1 MKQNLVYLNGEYVPA
16 GQAKISIFDG
26 AISLGMTVT
35 ESTRTFGHVPYRL
48 RDHIDRLYLSL
59 KAARF
64 DAGMSADE
72 LERLTLEV
80 WQKNEPNYDKRTDAW
95 IIHNITP
102 GQWVPSSGQK
112 PSASASTVMIITLPL
127 DLSYWA
133 DFYHSG
139 CHAVT
144 PFTRIQ
150 PAQSLDARIK
160 NRSRFVYTL
169 AESEV
174 KLVDP
179 QAQSL
184 LLDTDGYLSENKGG
198 NFFLVSKNRI
208 RTPSTINCL
217 DGISRQ
223 TIFQLAETLN
233 IPVEEC
239 SLLPYDVITADEA
252 FFTSTPYCIMPATR
266 FNGLDI
272 GNGKVGPI
280 TKQLIAA
287 WSELV
292 GVDIVEQA
300 LSTRAS

>member
-1 MKQNLVYLNGEYVPA
+1 MTQNLVYLNGEYVPA
-16 GQAKISIFDG
+16 DEAKISIFDG

-35 ESTRTFGHVPYRL
+35 ESTRTFGHQPYRL

-64 DAGMSADE
+64 DAGMTPDE
-72 LERLTLEV
+72 LEKLTLEV
-80 WQKNEPNYDKRTDAW
+80 WQKNEPNYPAGTDAW

-112 PSASASTVMIITLPL
+112 PADSHSTVMIITLPL

-133 DFYHSG
+133 DFYHTG

-160 NRSRFVYTL
+160 NRSRFIYTL

-174 KLVDP
+174 KLVDSR
-179 QAQSL
+179 AQSL

-198 NFFLVSKNRI
+198 NFFLISNNRI

-223 TIFQLAETLN
+223 TIFQLGEKLN
-233 IPVEEC
+233 IPVEEGQ
-239 SLLPYDVITADEA
+239 LLPYDVTTADEA
-252 FFTSTPYCIMPATR
+252 FFTSTPYCIMPATK
-266 FNGLDI
+266 FNGIDI
-272 GNGKVGPI
+272 GDGQVGPI
-280 TKQLIAA
+280 TRQLITA

-292 GVDIVEQA
+292 GVDIIAQA
-300 LSTRAS
+300 QASKNA

>member
-1 MKQNLVYLNGEYVPA
+1 MSENLVYLNGEYVPA
-16 GQAKISIFDG
+16 NEAKISIFDG

-35 ESTRTFGHVPYRL
+35 ESTRTFAHQPYRL
-48 RDHIDRLYLSL
+48 RDHINRLFLSL

-64 DAGMSADE
+64 DAGMTADE
-72 LERLTLEV
+72 LEQLTLEV
-80 WQKNEPNYDKRTDAW
+80 WQKNEPNYDAGTDAW

-102 GQWVPSSGQK
+102 GTWVPSSGQK
-112 PSASASTVMIITLPL
+112 PAESKPTVMIVTLPL

-133 DFYHSG
+133 NFYRVG

-160 NRSRFVYTL
+160 NRSRFLYTL

-179 QAQSL
+179 LAQSL
-184 LLDTDGYLSENKGG
+184 LLDTDGFLSENKGG
-198 NFFLVSKNRI
+198 NFFLVTNNCI

-223 TIFQLAETLN
+223 TIFLLAEQLQ
-233 IPVEEC
+233 IPIEE
-239 SLLPYDVITADEA
+239 SRLLPYDVTTADEA
-252 FFTSTPYCIMPATR
+252 FFTSTPYCIMPATK
-266 FNGLDI
+266 FNGTMI
-272 GNGKVGPI
+272 GDGQVGPI
-280 TKQLIAA
+280 TKRLLAS
-287 WSELV
+287 WSEMV
-292 GVDIVEQA
+292 GVDLVEQA
-300 LSTRAS
+300 QSFLT

>member
-1 MKQNLVYLNGEYVPA
+1 MTQNLVYLNGDYVPA
-16 GQAKISIFDG
+16 NEAKISIFDG

-35 ESTRTFGHVPYRL
+35 ESTRTFSHKPYRL
-48 RDHIDRLYLSL
+48 RDHINRLFQSL

-64 DAGMSADE
+64 DAGMTVDE

-80 WQKNEPNYDKRTDAW
+80 WEKNQPGYDAGTDAW

-112 PSASASTVMIITLPL
+112 PAESKPTIMIVTLPL

-133 DFYHSG
+133 DFYLTG

-160 NRSRFVYTL
+160 NRSRFTYSL

-179 QAQSL
+179 MAQSL
-184 LLDTDGYLSENKGG
+184 LLDTNGFLSENKGG
-198 NFFLVSKNRI
+198 NFFLVSNNRI
-208 RTPSTINCL
+208 RTPTTINCL
-217 DGISRQ
+217 NGISRQ
-223 TIFQLAETLN
+223 TIFQLAEQLN
-233 IPVEEC
+233 LPIEEC
-239 SLLPYDVITADEA
+239 QLLPYDVITADEA
-252 FFTSTPYCIMPATR
+252 FFTSTPYCIMPATK
-266 FNGLDI
+266 FNGTVI
-272 GNGKVGPI
+272 GNGEVGPI
-280 TKQLIAA
+280 TKNLLTA
-287 WSELV
+287 WSQLV
-292 GVDIVEQA
+292 GIDIVEQA
-300 LSTRAS
+300 QAT

>member
-1 MKQNLVYLNGEYVPA
+1 MTQNLVYLNGDYVPA
-16 GQAKISIFDG
+16 NEAKISIFDG

-35 ESTRTFGHVPYRL
+35 ESTRTFRHKPYRL
-48 RDHIDRLYLSL
+48 RDHINRLFQSL

-64 DAGMSADE
+64 DADMTVDE
-72 LERLTLEV
+72 LEQLTLEV
-80 WQKNEPNYDKRTDAW
+80 WEKNQPSYAASTDAW

-112 PSASASTVMIITLPL
+112 PAESKPTVMIVTLPL

-133 DFYHSG
+133 DFYQTG

-160 NRSRFVYTL
+160 NRSRFTYTL

-179 QAQSL
+179 MAQSL
-184 LLDTDGYLSENKGG
+184 LLDTNGFLSENKGG
-198 NFFLVSKNRI
+198 NFFLVSNNRI
-208 RTPSTINCL
+208 RTPNTINCL

-223 TIFQLAETLN
+223 TIFQLADQLN
-233 IPVEEC
+233 LPVEEC
-239 SLLPYDVITADEA
+239 QLLPYDVITAEEA
-252 FFTSTPYCIMPATR
+252 FFTSTPYCIMPATK
-266 FNGLDI
+266 FNGTMI
-272 GNGKVGPI
+272 GNGEVGPI
-280 TKQLIAA
+280 TKNLLGA
-287 WSELV
+287 WSQLV
-292 GVDIVEQA
+292 GIDIVEQ
-300 LSTRAS
+300 SQTS

>member
-1 MKQNLVYLNGEYVPA
+1 MTENLVYLNGEYVPA
-16 GQAKISIFDG
+16 NEAKISIFDG

-35 ESTRTFGHVPYRL
+35 ESTRTFSHHPFRL
-48 RDHIDRLYLSL
+48 RDHIDRLFLSL

-64 DAGMSADE
+64 EAGMTPDE
-72 LERLTLEV
+72 MEQLTLEV
-80 WQKNEPNYDKRTDAW
+80 WEKNKPHYKSGTDAW

-112 PSASASTVMIITLPL
+112 PAESQSTVMIVTLPL
-127 DLSYWA
+127 DLSYWK
-133 DFYHSG
+133 DFYQTG

-144 PFTRIQ
+144 PTTRIQ

-160 NRSRFVYTL
+160 NRSRFTYTL

-179 QAQSL
+179 MAQSL
-184 LLDTDGYLSENKGG
+184 LLDTDGFLSENKGG
-198 NFFLVSKNRI
+198 NFFLISKNRI

-223 TIFQLAETLN
+223 TIFQLAEQLE
-233 IPVEEC
+233 IPIEEC
-239 SLLPYDVITADEA
+239 QLLPYDVITADEA
-252 FFTSTPYCIMPATR
+252 FFTSTPYCMMPATK
-266 FNGLDI
+266 FNGIEI

-280 TKQLIAA
+280 TNKLLAA
-287 WSELV
+287 WSEMV
-292 GVDIVEQA
+292 GVDIKKQA
-300 LSTRAS
+300 QAS

>member
-1 MKQNLVYLNGEYVPA
+1 MSTNLVYLNGEYVPA
-16 GQAKISIFDG
+16 DEAKISIFDG

-35 ESTRTFGHVPYRL
+35 ESTRTFGHLPFRL
-48 RDHIDRLYLSL
+48 HDHIKRLFLSL

-64 DAGMSADE
+64 DAGMTLEE
-72 LERLTLEV
+72 LEQTTLEV
-80 WQKNEPNYDKRTDAW
+80 WEKNRPHYHANTDAW

-112 PSASASTVMIITLPL
+112 PAGSQPTVMIVTLPL

-133 DFYHSG
+133 EFYRTG

-160 NRSRFVYTL
+160 NRSRFIYTL

-179 QAQSL
+179 MAQSL
-184 LLDTDGYLSENKGG
+184 LLDTDGFISENKGG
-198 NFFLVSKNRI
+198 NFFIVTNNRI

-223 TIFQLAETLN
+223 TIILLAEQLDLP
-233 IPVEEC
+233 IEEC
-239 SLLPYDVITADEA
+239 QLLPYDVITADEA
-252 FFTSTPYCIMPATR
+252 FFTSTPYCIMPATK
-266 FNGLDI
+266 FNGTTI
-272 GNGKVGPI
+272 GNGQVGPI
-280 TKQLIAA
+280 TQKLIAA
-287 WSELV
+287 WSQMV
-292 GVDIVEQA
+292 GTDIIEQA
-300 LSTRAS
+300 QILQQ

>member
-1 MKQNLVYLNGEYVPA
+1 MTENLVYLNGEYVPA
-16 GQAKISIFDG
+16 NEAKISIFDG

-35 ESTRTFGHVPYRL
+35 ESTRTFSHQPFRL
-48 RDHIDRLYLSL
+48 RDHIDRLFLSL

-64 DAGMSADE
+64 EAGMTPDE
-72 LERLTLEV
+72 MERLTLEV
-80 WQKNEPNYDKRTDAW
+80 WEKNKPHYNSGTDAW

-112 PSASASTVMIITLPL
+112 PAEAQSTVMIITLPL
-127 DLSYWA
+127 DLSYWK
-133 DFYHSG
+133 DFYQTG

-144 PFTRIQ
+144 PTTRIQ

-160 NRSRFVYTL
+160 NRSRFTYTL

-179 QAQSL
+179 MAQSL
-184 LLDTDGYLSENKGG
+184 LLDTDGFLSENKGG
-198 NFFLVSKNRI
+198 NFFLISKNRI

-223 TIFQLAETLN
+223 TIFQLAEQLK
-233 IPVEEC
+233 IPIEEC
-239 SLLPYDVITADEA
+239 QLLPYDVITADEA
-252 FFTSTPYCIMPATR
+252 FFTSTPYCMMPATK
-266 FNGLDI
+266 FNGIEI

-280 TKQLIAA
+280 TNKLLAA
-287 WSELV
+287 WSEMV
-292 GVDIVEQA
+292 GVDIKKQA
-300 LSTRAS
+300 QAS